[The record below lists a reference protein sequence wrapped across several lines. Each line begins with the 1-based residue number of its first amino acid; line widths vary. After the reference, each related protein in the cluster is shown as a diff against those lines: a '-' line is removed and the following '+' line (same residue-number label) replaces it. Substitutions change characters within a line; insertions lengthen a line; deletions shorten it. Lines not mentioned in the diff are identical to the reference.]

1 MVCDS
6 LSDQFVAFTLARSR
20 IILIKVSLNSVSKV
34 SFDVNMEYRFDEP
47 YDVFE
52 VHIFNQNM
60 FQMKQ

>member
-6 LSDQFVAFTLARSR
+6 LSDQFVAFTLGRSR

-52 VHIFNQNM
+52 VHFLIKTCFG
-60 FQMKQ
+60 